1 MPYNEWDD
9 NSTPLPLSL
18 DQIRYELAKRGNM
31 PLRADGSDVPYVAS
45 EVPQHYVAQSPPR
58 PSSTATNIPQA
69 LADRL
74 GLSAIPQ
81 AALSIASGFPAAVA
95 KSMGYESA
103 GQAMQYEPTSRG
115 GMEIAEGVARL
126 PEKITGSTMGFGA
139 VPELWNMRA
148 RGITPDDV
156 RVMGANMRR
165 IGNEIVEIPPDF
177 RNAQSGGPKRQNA
190 FGEPTLGVKAEA
202 VASDIGDVM
211 ARRQAAGKSTV
222 PYVSD
227 FLPETN
233 TYAVRNTG
241 EGQLLTPIDLPGVVN
256 RDLTNYGQMARVN
269 ENALR
274 FNAQTFRDQPIEQF
288 NRYMDEFINP
298 ESVPDPIRK
307 GWSKYFAER
316 VQGLFPTATEKSESN
331 EAWSQ
336 LIPPEEKNKYK
347 MQFLEDFVAKPE
359 NKEIAKASGKDL
371 PSVGEYKARVEAAD
385 KWLKGPFTNYV
396 QKFVG
401 TKEDPLL
408 QLAEK
413 GLTPSSPEM
422 LLQESEDFLR
432 SGRSTLEVHRNQAGF
447 PAEGSYWEKNK
458 ANYAKLEAVK
468 AEERELSTKQ
478 NAIARRLNET
488 NPGEDPAVLSPE
500 FARLSNQ
507 VTAKVNEIEKLEK
520 QRENLQLASAYETM
534 SDYSI
539 TPTTAGELKKEM
551 TFVESQLFPKLAKTP
566 DEAKMIDLARTG
578 TMGAGIEDA
587 AREYVHD
594 IITGALPIDQISNM
608 SFEKH
613 VSQKAGVRAQVQE
626 AKRIAAK
633 EKINKLNAYSQERV
647 NSTPEYLRFGNA
659 NVVEFNKTTPL
670 EEIRKG
676 LSFET
681 EMLDHCIGSGGSG
694 AGRKH
699 FITGETRGHTPIID
713 PITGEIPTGSSG
725 NDRGYVDSV
734 RKGSTQIASVRD
746 ATTGYPAVTIEFKKK
761 SDNKFDLGYVSG
773 YKNKTPESIY
783 RNATRDYLNSRA
795 DEIQGTGSELTRY
808 DLYDQKNLT
817 NRTLARMTD
826 KTEHEVSMTQLA
838 ELPRFLTMSDLKQAV
853 NGEIVDIPPLP
864 ARPSREMLP
873 AVIPDQQIREY
884 LSWINDR
891 YPDLQDRLNQVTED
905 LSDIDNGRVNASQ
918 FGLDEDQFEQFTQHL
933 GRYQHELLVERN
945 RGNRN
950 LALNRDENGMDRL
963 IREEQPNID
972 RAWEIMTQNY
982 DYENMAPAEIR
993 TRATSLRRDPQ
1004 AVLGQAAGEF
1014 LLNPGFVEG
1023 LARQIEEQAAPQET
1037 LLREMG
1043 NNDLETT
1050 LNSSLQRIRQI
1061 HGEETFDRVIR
1072 ITNGINNDFDLTAN
1086 PERYISELRQD
1097 ADVYQNE
1104 MRSSLL
1110 SLADDLE
1117 TTHRQDWEPAE
1128 DPGLAL
1134 PVPARDPIQAD
1145 LDQAYNI
1152 VSESVR
1158 TRHPSIVDTI
1168 NRSQDTR
1175 GNLAYAIRA
1184 DPPRYGLQNYSL
1196 DVVNL
1201 IAERIIAEGLA
1212 NNQTPNE
1219 RRHPRADQL
1228 YQDLLDEIQD
1238 GIDEG
1243 SFDPTLHTAEDIAQA
1258 IIDDQVGGTISDLN
1272 ATEREILAGEV
1283 RRRYDRDEA
1292 ATVQPQPRL
1301 PATTNDTLPAIRQR
1315 PMGVNFLSDAIDTMP
1330 VDDHTDH
1337 LQEMYGSIGDQVED
1351 LSDRTN
1357 QQTILR
1363 LIREYADYLEEMND
1377 QPAANSVNQVGD
1389 TFRDMIIEASRPEGH
1404 ATGGLIQSFKS
1415 GGGVSFA
1422 DNYDAMRYE
1431 LLRNQ

>member
-18 DQIRYELAKRGNM
+18 DQMRYELAKRGSM
-31 PLRADGSDVPYVAS
+31 PVRPGGSDVPYPMS
-45 EVPQHYVAQSPPR
+45 EVPQHYVAQPPPR

-69 LADRL
+69 LADRF
-74 GLSAIPQ
+74 GISAVPQ
-81 AALSIASGFPAAVA
+81 SLIAMASGFPAAVA
-95 KSMGYESA
+95 RSMGYEGA
-103 GQAMQYEPTSRG
+103 GQAMQYEPTSLG
-115 GMEIAEGVARL
+115 GKEILEAYDKFH
-126 PEKITGSTMGFGA
+126 PFGSSMGIGPI
-139 VPELWNMRA
+139 PELWNMRA
-148 RGITPDDV
+148 RGINPDDV

-177 RNAQSGGPKRQNA
+177 RNAQSGVRRQNA

-422 LLQESEDFLR
+422 LLQEIEHDFSSSRR
-432 SGRSTLEVHRNQAGF
+432 SSLETRRTQAGF
-447 PAEGSYWEKNK
+447 PEKGLYSEKVTAAEWRLDS
-458 ANYAKLEAVK
+458 AKGQ
-468 AEERELSTKQ
+468 ERELSTQQ

-488 NPGEDPAVLSPE
+488 NPGEDPAVLSPD

-520 QRENLQLASAYETM
+520 QLENLQLASAYETM

-539 TPTTAGELKKEM
+539 VPTTAGELKGRM

-566 DEAKMIDLARTG
+566 DEAKMIDLTRTG

-613 VSQKAGVRAQVQE
+613 VGQKAGVRAQVQE
-626 AKRIAAK
+626 AKRIVAK

-773 YKNKTPESIY
+773 YKNKIPESIY

-873 AVIPDQQIREY
+873 TVIPDQQIREY
-884 LSWINDR
+884 RSWINDR
-891 YPDLQDRLNQVTED
+891 YPDLQDRINQVTED

-918 FGLDEDQFEQFTQHL
+918 FGLEEDQFEAFYNALANERRALSEQSRAERLTQ
-933 GRYQHELLVERN
+933 GREM
-945 RGNRN
+945 G
-950 LALNRDENGMDRL
+950 NGMDRL

-1004 AVLGQAAGEF
+1004 AVLGQAAEEF

-1023 LARQIEEQAAPQET
+1023 LARQIEEQAAQQET

-1117 TTHRQDWEPAE
+1117 SAHLGNWEAEEGLQLPIPAAPE
-1128 DPGLAL
+1128 LLPHERPLQEFAPRGNDPA
-1134 PVPARDPIQAD
+1134 AYRDYYTAE
-1145 LDQAYNI
+1145 A
-1152 VSESVR
+1152 
-1158 TRHPSIVDTI
+1158 TGA
-1168 NRSQDTR
+1168 TR
-1175 GNLAYAIRA
+1175 GF
-1184 DPPRYGLQNYSL
+1184 DHVMQ
-1196 DVVNL
+1196 
-1201 IAERIIAEGLA
+1201 AERITPGAIQEAIARTDGA
-1212 NNQTPNE
+1212 AMYDPDIMQFYGVDSP
-1219 RRHPRADQL
+1219 AGVS
-1228 YQDLLDEIQD
+1228 EINHA
-1238 GIDEG
+1238 
-1243 SFDPTLHTAEDIAQA
+1243 L
-1258 IIDDQVGGTISDLN
+1258 
-1272 ATEREILAGEV
+1272 
-1283 RRRYDRDEA
+1283 RRYVEGREA
-1292 ATVQPQPRL
+1292 EPAQL
-1301 PATTNDTLPAIRQR
+1301 PAPTRAREADYLPRITDI
-1315 PMGVNFLSDAIDTMP
+1315 PMGRNFLSDAVDTMLDSDH
-1330 VDDHTDH
+1330 VDAIMEMYRGIGEDIDELGDRGSQPDILRRVRQYARQFEEMGDQELANAVDH
-1337 LQEMYGSIGDQVED
+1337 LASIMRQ
-1351 LSDRTN
+1351 
-1357 QQTILR
+1357 
-1363 LIREYADYLEEMND
+1363 
-1377 QPAANSVNQVGD
+1377 
-1389 TFRDMIIEASRPEGH
+1389 MIIQASNRLEGH
-1404 ATGGLIQSFKS
+1404 ATGGLIQSFKK
-1415 GGGVSFA
+1415 GNLVAHKPVYFA
-1422 DNYDAMRYE
+1422 ETPDAMRYE
-1431 LLRNQ
+1431 LLRNK

>member
-1 MPYNEWDD
+1 MPYDELGNYISE
-9 NSTPLPLSL
+9 SVAL
-18 DQIRYELAKRGNM
+18 DAMRYELAKRGSM
-31 PLRADGSDVPYVAS
+31 PVRPGGSDVPYVAS
-45 EVPQHYVAQSPPR
+45 EVPQHYVAQPPPR

-81 AALSIASGFPAAVA
+81 AALAMASGFPAAVA
-95 KSMGYESA
+95 KSMGYEGA
-103 GQAMQYEPTSRG
+103 GQAMQYEPTSLG
-115 GMEIAEGVARL
+115 GKEIAEGVARL

-148 RGITPDDV
+148 RGITPNDV

-202 VASDIGDVM
+202 VASDIGDVL
-211 ARRQAAGKSTV
+211 ARRSAAGKSTV

-233 TYAVRNTG
+233 MYAVRNTG
-241 EGQLLTPIDLPGVVN
+241 EGQLLTPIDLPGVN
-256 RDLTNYGQMARVN
+256 TRDLTNYGQMSQVN
-269 ENALR
+269 ESALR

-422 LLQESEDFLR
+422 LLQEIEHDFSSSRR
-432 SGRSTLEVHRNQAGF
+432 SALETRRTQAGF
-447 PAEGSYWEKNK
+447 PEKGLYSEKVTAAEWKLDS
-458 ANYAKLEAVK
+458 AKGQ
-468 AEERELSTKQ
+468 ERELSTQQ

-507 VTAKVNEIEKLEK
+507 VTAKVNEVEKLEK
-520 QRENLQLASAYETM
+520 QLENLQLASAYETM

-539 TPTTAGELKKEM
+539 MPTTAGELKGEM

-566 DEAKMIDLARTG
+566 DEAKMIDLSRTG
-578 TMGAGIEDA
+578 TSGAGIEEA

-594 IITGALPIDQISNM
+594 IITGALPINQISNM

-613 VSQKAGVRAQVQE
+613 VGQKAGVRAQVQE

-670 EEIRKG
+670 EEIRRG

-681 EMLDHCIGSGGSG
+681 EMLDHCIGSGGGG

-699 FITGETRGHTPIID
+699 FITGENRGHTPIID

-795 DEIQGTGSELTRY
+795 DEIQGTGSELTGY

-884 LSWINDR
+884 RSWINDR
-891 YPDLQDRLNQVTED
+891 YPDLQDRINQVTED
-905 LSDIDNGRVNASQ
+905 LSDIDNGRVTASQ
-918 FGLDEDQFEQFTQHL
+918 FGLEEDQVEAFYNALANERRALSEQS
-933 GRYQHELLVERN
+933 RAER
-945 RGNRN
+945 
-950 LALNRDENGMDRL
+950 LAQG
-963 IREEQPNID
+963 
-972 RAWEIMTQNY
+972 
-982 DYENMAPAEIR
+982 
-993 TRATSLRRDPQ
+993 
-1004 AVLGQAAGEF
+1004 
-1014 LLNPGFVEG
+1014 
-1023 LARQIEEQAAPQET
+1023 
-1037 LLREMG
+1037 REMG

-1050 LNSSLQRIRQI
+1050 LN
-1061 HGEETFDRVIR
+1061 
-1072 ITNGINNDFDLTAN
+1072 
-1086 PERYISELRQD
+1086 
-1097 ADVYQNE
+1097 
-1104 MRSSLL
+1104 
-1110 SLADDLE
+1110 
-1117 TTHRQDWEPAE
+1117 
-1128 DPGLAL
+1128 
-1134 PVPARDPIQAD
+1134 DPIQAD

-1158 TRHPSIVDTI
+1158 IRHPSIVDTI
-1168 NRSQDTR
+1168 NRSPDTR
-1175 GNLAYAIRA
+1175 DNLAYVIRA
-1184 DPPRYGLQNYSL
+1184 DPPRYGLQNYSP

-1212 NNQTPNE
+1212 NNQAPNARLLQEFAPRGNDPAAYRDYYTTEHSGANQAFDQVIQAERMTPGAIQVAIARTDGARNNQE
-1219 RRHPRADQL
+1219 VRQFYNLNSPAGVEQLNHALRRYVEGREAGPPDIFAETNLLPALAPRDIA
-1228 YQDLLDEIQD
+1228 DEIVPVTLPGRNGLVGRLTNLLTEEIRNLPVGRTALTRYIETLNENPND
-1238 GIDEG
+1238 LNPDIINITRTYDEAQRLVNYL
-1243 SFDPTLHTAEDIAQA
+1243 TQIAQSRLDNLPA
-1258 IIDDQVGGTISDLN
+1258 DVHQ
-1272 ATEREILAGEV
+1272 EV
-1283 RRRYDRDEA
+1283 TA
-1292 ATVQPQPRL
+1292 RL

-1330 VDDHTDH
+1330 VDEHINH
-1337 LQEMYGSIGDQVED
+1337 LQEMYGSIGDQIED
-1351 LSDRTN
+1351 LSNRMD
-1357 QQTILR
+1357 QQQILR
-1363 LIREYADYLEEMND
+1363 LIREYADQTEAMGN
-1377 QPAANSVNQVGD
+1377 QSAANSVNQVGD